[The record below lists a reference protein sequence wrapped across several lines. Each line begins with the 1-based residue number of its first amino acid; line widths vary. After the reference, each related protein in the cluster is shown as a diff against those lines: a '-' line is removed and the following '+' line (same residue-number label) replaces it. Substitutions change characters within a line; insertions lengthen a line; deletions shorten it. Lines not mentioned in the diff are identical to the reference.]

1 MWCNVSGRLLFRKSK
16 RLIYILV
23 FILRLFPVF
32 LRKLILDLFSSFPT
46 ILGVAIRYIIIKS
59 LAKEIGEN
67 VYIARWCTFKNID
80 NLVIGSNVS
89 FHEYCYLDAKGGID
103 IGNDVSIAHQTS
115 ILSFEHSFLSFD
127 NPIKYQPLVLKKT
140 TIDDDVWVGAG
151 CRILAGAA
159 VGKRTVIA
167 ANSVVKNQVGNGIYA
182 GAPCKKI
189 REL

>member
-1 MWCNVSGRLLFRKSK
+1 MSGRTLYHRNKW
-16 RLIYILV
+16 LINCAVILV
-23 FILRLFPVF
+23 SILPIFLRRFIFNAFSSTGSIFGVLIRYVF
-32 LRKLILDLFSSFPT
+32 L
-46 ILGVAIRYIIIKS
+46 KS
-59 LAKEIGEN
+59 LAKSVGDN
-67 VYIARWCTFKNID
+67 VYIARWCTFKNIE